1 MKKLERAAGMFCTKP
16 SRVVVR
22 VMGGRSFLFLYLYW
36 YFCIGGGV
44 RHSSERGAGTVRRLR
59 GRGIVVMNSVTF
71 WKGNCK
77 VKKA

>member
-1 MKKLERAAGMFCTKP
+1 MHKAFK
-16 SRVVVR
+16 
-22 VMGGRSFLFLYLYW
+22 GGGKGHGREVLSFSIFILVFLYW
-36 YFCIGGGV
+36 CGV